1 MTGSGARHAPPWYCY
16 NKLLLWFSA
25 IPAII
30 GMDASDINSV
40 GYKGF
45 SFNSYSSIVMGLE
58 HLVRSLPW
66 EGEFRDNALPFQGD
80 IVSFLIDMG
89 DPLLVLPD
97 IALVDALLLP
107 SLDGFPVHW
116 KVHRHEH
123 VSAKYQLRWG
133 ISQGSVDGASNSIC
147 CLCGE
152 FFKGVLLVEVPLL
165 QVKGQ

>member
-1 MTGSGARHAPPWYCY
+1 
-16 NKLLLWFSA
+16 
-25 IPAII
+25 
-30 GMDASDINSV
+30 MDASDINPV
-40 GYKGF
+40 GYKGI

-58 HLVRSLPW
+58 HLIRSLPW
-66 EGEFRDNALPFQGD
+66 EGEFWYNALPFQGD

-123 VSAKYQLRWG
+123 VSAKHQLRWG
-133 ISQGSVDGASNSIC
+133 VSQSGADGTSDSIC
-147 CLCGE
+147 CLRGE
-152 FFKGVLLVEVPLL
+152 LFERVLLVEVPLF